1 MTHHSAEKN
10 ESIRWLNA
18 RSALLAALGSSSP
31 VVFQFPTMEEAR
43 ATLLLLERLLLK
55 TKFDRESLS
64 LECQDN
70 SLTLSWI
77 TTN

>member
-1 MTHHSAEKN
+1 MTLPSQSKN

-31 VVFQFPTMEEAR
+31 VVFQFPDQEEAR
-43 ATLLLLERLLLK
+43 ATLLLLERLLLR
-55 TKFDRESLS
+55 TRFDRESLS

-70 SLTLSWI
+70 CLTLSWI
-77 TTN
+77 TTT